1 MFMNNLGRAQ
11 FAAVHRKFFMT
22 EKQRLWADVYR
33 CAYMRWQDSHYSDEG
48 EWKEL
53 GDYARERGK
62 LQFAREAYRLSGDR
76 KAMDAVDALIH
87 PKKDAVDARPE
98 NDAGSDAIE

>member
-33 CAYMRWQDSHYSDEG
+33 CAYMRWQDSHYSD
-48 EWKEL
+48 
-53 GDYARERGK
+53 
-62 LQFAREAYRLSGDR
+62 
-76 KAMDAVDALIH
+76 
-87 PKKDAVDARPE
+87 
-98 NDAGSDAIE
+98 

>member
-33 CAYMRWQDSHYSDEG
+33 CAYMRWQDSHYSDKG
-48 EWKEL
+48 EWTTMVAALGL
-53 GDYARERGK
+53 GD
-62 LQFAREAYRLSGDR
+62 QFW
-76 KAMDAVDALIH
+76 
-87 PKKDAVDARPE
+87 E
-98 NDAGSDAIE
+98 NF